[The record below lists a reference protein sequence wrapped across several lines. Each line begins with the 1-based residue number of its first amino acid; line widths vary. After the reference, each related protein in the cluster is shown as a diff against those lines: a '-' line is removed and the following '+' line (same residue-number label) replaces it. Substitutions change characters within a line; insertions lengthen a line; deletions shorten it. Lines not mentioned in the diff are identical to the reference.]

1 MNIFLIGFMGTG
13 KSTISA
19 VLGKELSTEV
29 IEMDE
34 LIVKRQGMPISQIFE
49 TRGEEYFRE
58 LETGLLVELQ
68 QRDGVIVSCGGG
80 TPMRECN
87 VAEMKKSGIIVLLT
101 ARPETIFERVRYSH
115 NRPLIEHNKT
125 VEYIA
130 ELLEKRREK
139 YEAAADVTIAT
150 DGKDT
155 REICREIQNSVK
167 EWEKQSC

>member
-125 VEYIA
+125 VEYTA

-139 YEAAADVTIAT
+139 YEAAADVTITT

-155 REICREIQNSVK
+155 REICREI
-167 EWEKQSC
+167 

>member
-13 KSTISA
+13 KSTIST

-155 REICREIQNSVK
+155 HEICREIQDSVK

>member
-101 ARPETIFERVRYSH
+101 AGRRPS
-115 NRPLIEHNKT
+115 LSGC
-125 VEYIA
+125 
-130 ELLEKRREK
+130 
-139 YEAAADVTIAT
+139 VTAIT
-150 DGKDT
+150 GH
-155 REICREIQNSVK
+155 
-167 EWEKQSC
+167 

>member
-80 TPMRECN
+80 HAHAGVQCGRDEK
-87 VAEMKKSGIIVLLT
+87 ERHHRT
-101 ARPETIFERVRYSH
+101 ADRPAGDH
-115 NRPLIEHNKT
+115 L
-125 VEYIA
+125 
-130 ELLEKRREK
+130 
-139 YEAAADVTIAT
+139 
-150 DGKDT
+150 
-155 REICREIQNSVK
+155 
-167 EWEKQSC
+167 

>member
-13 KSTISA
+13 KSTIST

-34 LIVKRQGMPISQIFE
+34 LIVKRQGMPISQIFK

-125 VEYIA
+125 AEYIA

-139 YEAAADVTIAT
+139 YEAAADVTIVT

-155 REICREIQNSVK
+155 REICREIQYSVK

>member
-13 KSTISA
+13 KSTIST

-125 VEYIA
+125 AEYIF
-130 ELLEKRREK
+130 ELL
-139 YEAAADVTIAT
+139 
-150 DGKDT
+150 
-155 REICREIQNSVK
+155 
-167 EWEKQSC
+167 

>member
-34 LIVKRQGMPISQIFE
+34 LIVKRQGMPIFQIFE

-155 REICREIQNSVK
+155 HEICREIRDSVK